1 MEVNMYYKS
10 HVEKMRMDVCNL
22 ERTDVI
28 LDMPWL
34 QALNP
39 KINWKTG
46 EVKMT
51 RCPPICKRS
60 IVAKKKT
67 EKKRKVEERIRA
79 IGKLERD
86 EL

>member
-10 HVEKMRMDVCNL
+10 HVEKMRMDVCDL

-39 KINWKTG
+39 KIN
-46 EVKMT
+46 
-51 RCPPICKRS
+51 
-60 IVAKKKT
+60 
-67 EKKRKVEERIRA
+67 
-79 IGKLERD
+79 
-86 EL
+86 